1 MASSWLKDKNE
12 KYEKWLA
19 ERADKKAACKQF
31 KIAKEAHEEKE
42 SKYEYATPDMKRR
55 MTGNSFRSACAAASK
70 CDSKEATDFV
80 STNGC
85 SSTNGGRKKK
95 RKSRRRKTKN
105 RRKTKRKSRRRK
117 SRKTKRRRRRRR
129 KSRR

>member
-12 KYEKWLA
+12 KFEKWLA
-19 ERADKKAACKQF
+19 ERADKKAACNLLPEK
-31 KIAKEAHEEKE
+31 KKKVKEAANSPDGPLKRNKYMNACKTAKECGNKSAVEALK
-42 SKYEYATPDMKRR
+42 EYAGKD
-55 MTGNSFRSACAAASK
+55 GNFGEC
-70 CDSKEATDFV
+70 TV
-80 STNGC
+80 
-85 SSTNGGRKKK
+85 GGRKKK